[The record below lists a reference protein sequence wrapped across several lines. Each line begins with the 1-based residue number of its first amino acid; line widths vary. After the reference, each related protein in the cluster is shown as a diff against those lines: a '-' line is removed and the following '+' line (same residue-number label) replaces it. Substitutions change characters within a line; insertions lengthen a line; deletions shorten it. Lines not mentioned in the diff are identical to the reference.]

1 VTPTLDERLD
11 RLAQL
16 VDGWIRPYLDPPPGP
31 TAPFYEMMGYHL
43 GWRGADGAPLAQP
56 VPAGK
61 RLRPALSILVCEA
74 LGGTAEAAR
83 GAAVAVELVH
93 NFSLVHDDV
102 QDESEQRRGRE
113 TVWKLW
119 RTAQAINVGDAMFAL
134 AQLALIEPMAGH
146 ARLSEAVRLLNTT
159 CVRLVEGQFLD
170 LHLESVSDASLDLYY
185 EMIGRKTAALIE
197 CACALGAV
205 VADADEATVAACARI
220 GHELGVAFQLQDDL
234 LGVWGDPAVTGKPS
248 GADVRSRKK
257 SLPIVLGLQVAD
269 ASARRELDAVLSSAG
284 PMDDADVGRT
294 IGMLEEL
301 SVGQRAQEIVDLRFD
316 AAGDAIA
323 RALGRPAGDELLA
336 VTRWLQTRVF

>member
-1 VTPTLDERLD
+1 M
-11 RLAQL
+11 
-16 VDGWIRPYLDPPPGP
+16 
-31 TAPFYEMMGYHL
+31 APFYEMMGYHL
-43 GWRGADGAPLAQP
+43 GWRGPDGSLLARP

-74 LGGTAEAAR
+74 LGGPAEVAR

-102 QDESEQRRGRE
+102 QDESEQRRGRD

-119 RTAQAINVGDAMFAL
+119 GAPQAINVGDAMFAL
-134 AQLALIEPMAGH
+134 AQLALIEPMVGH
-146 ARLSEAVRLLNTT
+146 PRVREAVRVLNTT

-170 LHLESVSDASLDLYY
+170 LQLESVPDASLDLYY

-197 CACALGAV
+197 SACALGALA
-205 VADADEATVAACARI
+205 ADATDQVVAACGRI
-220 GHELGVAFQLQDDL
+220 GHELGIAFQLQDDL

-257 SLPIVLGLQVAD
+257 SFPIVLGLQVAD
-269 ASARRELDAVLSSAG
+269 PSTRRELDAILAPIG

-294 IGMLEEL
+294 IGLLQEL
-301 SVGQRAQEIVDLRFD
+301 GVGERAQEVVDLRFD
-316 AAGDAIA
+316 AVGDAIV

-336 VTRWLQTRVF
+336 LSRWLQARVF